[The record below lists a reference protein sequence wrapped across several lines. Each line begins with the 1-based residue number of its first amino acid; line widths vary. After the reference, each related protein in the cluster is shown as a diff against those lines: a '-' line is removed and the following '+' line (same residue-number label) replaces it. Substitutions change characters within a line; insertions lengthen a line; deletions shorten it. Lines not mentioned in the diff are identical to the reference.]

1 MINSTSCYTVNSIE
15 KLAKDNNYYCINIY
29 KTCKVNDY
37 LTGTMTRGNFEDTM
51 NIYLDKYSN
60 FIIVIG
66 DIDNFKLI
74 NDTYGHKVG
83 DKVLK
88 FIGSI
93 LNDSIRDTDIVGR
106 YGGEEFI
113 ICLLENDLD
122 NAYKTVE
129 RIRNKIEDTMIDIG
143 NDKISITMT
152 FGISNYNI
160 NKTYEETVE
169 EADKALYIGKTNG
182 RNQTKIYKEKQ
193 KIKVL

>member
-1 MINSTSCYTVNSIE
+1 MINSTSCYMVTFIE
-15 KLAKDNNYYCINIY
+15 KLAKDNNYYYINMY
-29 KTCKVNDY
+29 RPCKVNDY

-51 NIYLDKYSN
+51 NNYLEKYSD
-60 FIIVIG
+60 FIIIIG

-88 FIGSI
+88 TIGSI

-122 NAYKTVE
+122 NAYKIVE
-129 RIRNKIEDTMIDIG
+129 RMRNKIENTIIDIG
-143 NDKISITMT
+143 NDKINITMT

-193 KIKVL
+193 KIQVL